1 MLTMAYYVIAFF
13 LMRKKLCTDLLKRS
27 IRHNLMKTNYKT
39 VLQNNI
45 YLIIIC
51 MCAYMYTD
59 THFSICLEKV

>member
-45 YLIIIC
+45 
-51 MCAYMYTD
+51 
-59 THFSICLEKV
+59 